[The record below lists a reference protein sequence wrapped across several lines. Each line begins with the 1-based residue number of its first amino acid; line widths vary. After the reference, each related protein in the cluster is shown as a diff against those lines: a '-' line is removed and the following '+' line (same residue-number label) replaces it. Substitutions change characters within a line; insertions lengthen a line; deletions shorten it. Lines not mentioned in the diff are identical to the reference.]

1 MIKATVFRNKNG
13 EICAFKVKNHGKSIV
28 CAAVSVLTV
37 NAVNSVEKF
46 TGEEAKCS
54 YKEEG
59 GYINF
64 EMPRIMRGF
73 SNEKTSLLM
82 DSFYLG
88 LTGVARDNPESIEII
103 VKEVL

>member
-1 MIKATVFRNKNG
+1 MIKATVFKNKNG
-13 EICAFKVKNHGKSIV
+13 EICGFKVKHHGESIV
-28 CAAVSVLTV
+28 CAAISALTV
-37 NAVNSVEKF
+37 NAVNSVEKL
-46 TGEEAKCS
+46 TGEEAKCN

-64 EMPRIMRGF
+64 EMPRISRGF

-88 LTGVARDNPESIEII
+88 LTGVARDNPGSIEIT